1 MKIPSIKRGFRGVS
15 MRIYYNANLK
25 EKARQLR
32 NNSTK
37 AEIRLW
43 MHLRDKKIMG
53 YDFHRQKPIGNYIA
67 DFFCPKLN
75 LAIEVDGYT
84 HRFEEVVK
92 KDHKK
97 QDYIEDLGI
106 TVLRFKDG
114 EIFHDI
120 DSVLN
125 VIKQYIVGHT
135 SCSPLFRGEG
145 HTPDPSC

>member
-1 MKIPSIKRGFRGVS
+1 MKV
-15 MRIYYNANLK
+15 YYNNNLK

-43 MHLRDKKIMG
+43 QHLRGKKIMG

-84 HRFEEVVK
+84 HRFDEVVK
-92 KDHKK
+92 RDHKK
-97 QDYIEDLGI
+97 QGYLEDLGI
-106 TVLRFKDG
+106 TVLRFTDE
-114 EIFHDI
+114 EIFQDI
-120 DSVLN
+120 DSVLSG
-125 VIKQYIVGHT
+125 IKQYITGHI
-135 SCSPLFRGEG
+135 SRSPLVRGEG
-145 HTPDPSC
+145 HTPNPSF

>member
-1 MKIPSIKRGFRGVS
+1 MKV
-15 MRIYYNANLK
+15 YYNTNLK

-43 MHLRDKKIMG
+43 QHLRGKQIMG

-97 QDYIEDLGI
+97 QGYLEDLGL
-106 TVLRFKDG
+106 TVLRFKDEEVICG
-114 EIFHDI
+114 I
-120 DSVLN
+120 DKVLKR
-125 VIKQYIVGHT
+125 IEQYIIGHT
-135 SCSPLFRGEG
+135 SKHS
-145 HTPDPSC
+145 

>member
-1 MKIPSIKRGFRGVS
+1 MKI
-15 MRIYYNANLK
+15 YYSAELK

-43 MHLRDKKIMG
+43 MHLRGKKIMG
-53 YDFHRQKPIGNYIA
+53 YDFHRQKPIGNYIV

-84 HRFEEVVK
+84 HRFEEIVK
-92 KDHKK
+92 KDYKK
-97 QDYIEDLGI
+97 QEYLNDLGI
-106 TVLRFKDG
+106 AVLRFKD
-114 EIFHDI
+114 EEVFYDI
-120 DSVLN
+120 DSVLDG
-125 VIKQYIVGHT
+125 IKQYITGHT
-135 SCSPLFRGEG
+135 PRSPLVRGEE